1 MSTQTPE
8 YWRKSSQSFD
18 TVAEAYDAY
27 RPGYPPDLFDTIFET
42 ARLTSKSRLLEIGTG
57 TGQATRP
64 FAERGCSILC
74 LEPGV
79 NLAAVAARNLMKYPG
94 IRFALNRFEDWLET
108 PEEFDLVFS
117 AQAFHW
123 VPWETGIPKAARVL
137 KPGGYL
143 ALIWNLYP
151 GGVYG
156 PLDADLQKAYDEFAP
171 EISTPVTRMEDTI
184 RERAGWIEAGGGFGP
199 VAIQRFPW
207 SLCYTTQQYLGLLNT
222 YSDHIHLPAETRGN
236 LYQAIGQAIDRYG
249 GRLERPYVA
258 VLFLAQKPSH

>member
-1 MSTQTPE
+1 MNIQSPE

-18 TVAEAYDAY
+18 TVAEAYDTY
-27 RPGYPPDLFDTIFET
+27 RPGYPAELFDTIVET
-42 ARLTSKSRLLEIGTG
+42 AGLTPESRLLEIGTG

-79 NLAAVAARNLMKYPG
+79 NLAAVAARNLKMYPG
-94 IRFALNRFEDWLET
+94 VRFASDRFEEWAET
-108 PEEFDLVFS
+108 PDTFDLVFS

-137 KPGGYL
+137 KPGGHL

-151 GGVYG
+151 GMSG
-156 PLDADLQKAYDEFAP
+156 PLDADLQKAYREVAP
-171 EISTPVTRMEDTI
+171 EISTPVTKMEDTI

-199 VAIQRFPW
+199 VTLRRFPW

-222 YSDHIHLPAETRGN
+222 YSDHIHLPADTRGR
-236 LYQAIGQAIDRYG
+236 LYKAIGQTIDRHG